1 MAQRE
6 LGKFGEWPLSELQ
19 HVEKSYPTGHLVG
32 EEMRA
37 EIRRRQNA
45 ADDQR
50 SKSNLV
56 FVALGVMIGIVTLI
70 LAAYTVIYR
79 H

>member
-1 MAQRE
+1 MTQRE
-6 LGKFGEWPLSELQ
+6 LGKFSEWPLSELQ

-32 EEMRA
+32 EEIRA
-37 EIRRRQNA
+37 EIRRRQNT
-45 ADDQR
+45 ADGQG

>member
-1 MAQRE
+1 MTKRE
-6 LGKFGEWPLSELQ
+6 LGKFSEWPLSELQ
-19 HVEKSYPTGHLVG
+19 HVEKSYPTGHLTG

>member
-1 MAQRE
+1 MTQRE
-6 LGKFGEWPLSELQ
+6 RGKFSEWPLSELQ

-37 EIRRRQNA
+37 EIRRRQSIK
-45 ADDQR
+45 DQR
-50 SKSNLV
+50 SNSNLV
-56 FVALGVMIGIVTLI
+56 FVSLGVVILIAALI
-70 LAAYTVIYR
+70 LAAYTVVYR

>member
-1 MAQRE
+1 MTDRE
-6 LGKFGEWPLSELQ
+6 HSNFSEWPLSELQ
-19 HVEKSYPTGHLVG
+19 HVEKSYPTGHLIG

-37 EIRRRQNA
+37 EIRRRQNTI
-45 ADDQR
+45 DDQR

-56 FVALGVMIGIVTLI
+56 FVCLGVIILIVALI
-70 LAAYTVIYR
+70 LAAYTVVYR

>member
-1 MAQRE
+1 MTQRE
-6 LGKFGEWPLSELQ
+6 LGKFSEWPLSELQ
-19 HVEKSYPTGHLVG
+19 HVEKSYPTGHLIG

-37 EIRRRQNA
+37 EIRRRQNT

-56 FVALGVMIGIVTLI
+56 FVALVDGI
-70 LAAYTVIYR
+70 
-79 H
+79 

>member
-1 MAQRE
+1 MTQRE
-6 LGKFGEWPLSELQ
+6 HSNFSEWPLSELQ
-19 HVEKSYPTGHLVG
+19 HVEQSYPTGHLIG

-37 EIRRRQNA
+37 EIRRRQDT

-70 LAAYTVIYR
+70 LAAYTVVYR

>member
-1 MAQRE
+1 MTQRE
-6 LGKFGEWPLSELQ
+6 LGKFSEWPLSELQ

-32 EEMRA
+32 EEIRA
-37 EIRRRQNA
+37 EIRRRQNT
-45 ADDQR
+45 ADDQG